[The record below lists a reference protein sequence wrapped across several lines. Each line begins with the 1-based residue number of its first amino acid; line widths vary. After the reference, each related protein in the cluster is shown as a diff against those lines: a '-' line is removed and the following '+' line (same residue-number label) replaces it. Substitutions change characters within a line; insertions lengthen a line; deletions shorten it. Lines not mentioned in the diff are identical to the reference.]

1 MNRTRVY
8 LCAYFPE
15 WSINVTQRKL
25 RARDSEHKERP
36 IALTSQ
42 NAAQIVIKRCCARS
56 ALAGVRPMMSL
67 ALAEALCP
75 DMYSEPFDPVRDYDA
90 LYKLA
95 VWCLRYSPLV
105 GLDAELCTAHG
116 KQELDI
122 LSSLHY
128 GIIIDLS
135 GTERLHGSP
144 QNVATALWKLF
155 RRQARIGVAP
165 TIGGAWALSRYTEP
179 PGAVVLS
186 PAKLQDSLASLSTL
200 ALRISPQSAADLA
213 AVGIETIGELLTL
226 PKHALSER
234 FGKALLSR
242 LHQALGDY
250 EEQLRVVE
258 PPTCYERRKVFEPPL
273 IHRRAIVIAIE
284 HIFKDLITELSARQ
298 IGAGYFS
305 LCISDTSAATTH
317 KEFPLASATNNAK
330 HLLEIIEPIIDSMRF
345 CGEVREINLRAH
357 SLARTTTQQRSF
369 TEHKHDSTDIARSH
383 TELLNSFTLRIGKDR
398 VVRAVI
404 HDSFIPERSFS
415 YTSISQTHCDDNH
428 QHSVM
433 EPRSP
438 YNLRER
444 PPTLFTTPEPIHTLA
459 MLPDKP
465 PSRIQWRGKHL
476 SIISGTGPER
486 IAPEWWRTHLQNG
499 SFAGRDYFTIQDD
512 AGRWL
517 WVFREASTQRW
528 FVHGVWN

>member
-1 MNRTRVY
+1 
-8 LCAYFPE
+8 
-15 WSINVTQRKL
+15 
-25 RARDSEHKERP
+25 
-36 IALTSQ
+36 
-42 NAAQIVIKRCCARS
+42 
-56 ALAGVRPMMSL
+56 MMSL

-75 DMYSEPFDPVRDYDA
+75 SMYNEPFDPLRDYDA

-105 GLDAELCTAHG
+105 GLDVELHAARD
-116 KQELDI
+116 KNELET

-144 QNVATALWKLF
+144 WNIATALWKLF
-155 RRQARIGVAP
+155 RQQARIGVAP
-165 TIGGAWALSRYTEP
+165 TIGGAWALSRYAESP
-179 PGAVVLS
+179 RSVVLS
-186 PAKLQDSLASLSTL
+186 PTELPEALAPLPTL
-200 ALRISPQSAADLA
+200 ALRISSQSAAALSD
-213 AVGIETIGELLTL
+213 VGIDTIGELLTL

-242 LHQALGDY
+242 LHQAVGDH
-250 EEQLRVVE
+250 EERLRVVE
-258 PPTCYERRKVFEPPL
+258 PPASYERNKIFEPPL

-284 HIFKDLITELSARQ
+284 HIFKDLIAELSARQ

-305 LCISDTSAATTH
+305 LSISDTSAATTH
-317 KEFPLASATNNAK
+317 KEFPLASATNNVK
-330 HLLEIIEPIIDSMRF
+330 HLLEILEPIIDSMRF
-345 CGEVREINLRAH
+345 CGEIREIHLRAH

-369 TEHKHDSTDIARSH
+369 TEQKHDSTDIARSRA
-383 TELLNSFTLRIGKDR
+383 ELLNNVTLRIGKDR

-415 YTSISQTHCDDNH
+415 YTSVVQARHDDNS
-428 QHSVM
+428 QRAVM

-444 PPTLFTTPEPIHTLA
+444 PPTLFSTPEPIHTLA

-486 IAPEWWRTHLQNG
+486 IAPEWWRTHLQND

-517 WVFREASTQRW
+517 WVFRETSSQRW

>member
-1 MNRTRVY
+1 
-8 LCAYFPE
+8 
-15 WSINVTQRKL
+15 
-25 RARDSEHKERP
+25 
-36 IALTSQ
+36 
-42 NAAQIVIKRCCARS
+42 
-56 ALAGVRPMMSL
+56 
-67 ALAEALCP
+67 
-75 DMYSEPFDPVRDYDA
+75 MYNEPFDPLRDYDA

-105 GLDAELCTAHG
+105 GLDVELHAARD
-116 KQELDI
+116 KNELET

-144 QNVATALWKLF
+144 WNIATALWKLF
-155 RRQARIGVAP
+155 RQQARIGVAP
-165 TIGGAWALSRYTEP
+165 TIGGAWALSRYAQSP
-179 PGAVVLS
+179 LAVVLS
-186 PAKLQDSLASLSTL
+186 PSELPDALAQLSTL
-200 ALRISPQSAADLA
+200 ALRISPQSAAALSD
-213 AVGIETIGELLTL
+213 VGIDTIGELLTI

-242 LHQALGDY
+242 LHQALGDH
-250 EEQLRVVE
+250 EERLRVVE
-258 PPTCYERRKVFEPPL
+258 PPASYERRKIFEPPL
-273 IHRRAIVIAIE
+273 IHRRAIVMAIE
-284 HIFKDLITELSARQ
+284 HIFKDLIVELSARQ

-305 LCISDTSAATTH
+305 LSISDTSAATTN
-317 KEFPLASATNNAK
+317 KELPLASATNDMK
-330 HLLEIIEPIIDSMRF
+330 HLFEILEPIIDSMRF
-345 CGEVREINLRAH
+345 CGEIREIHLRAH

-369 TEHKHDSTDIARSH
+369 TEQKHDSTDIARSRA
-383 TELLNSFTLRIGKDR
+383 ELLNNFTLRIGKDR
-398 VVRAVI
+398 VLRAVI

-415 YTSISQTHCDDNH
+415 YTSIVQAQHDSNSQRA
-428 QHSVM
+428 VM

-486 IAPEWWRTHLQNG
+486 IAPEWWRTHLQSN
-499 SFAGRDYFTIQDD
+499 SFAGRDYFTIQDE

-517 WVFREASTQRW
+517 WVFRETSSQRW